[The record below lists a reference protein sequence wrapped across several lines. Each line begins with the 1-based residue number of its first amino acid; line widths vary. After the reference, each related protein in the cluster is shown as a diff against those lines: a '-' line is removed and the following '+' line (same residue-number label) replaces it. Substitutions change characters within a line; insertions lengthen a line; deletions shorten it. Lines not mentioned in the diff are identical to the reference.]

1 MYDRTLILAAV
12 DLRVLADEELG
23 NSRGTGHA
31 ARWSCPNP
39 DHQQTGRTPPVTIH
53 TSHHGEQRWRCHACG
68 DGGTAIDLII
78 RTRNTDTRTAIEH
91 LATRT
96 GITETTTRPPSPP
109 RPARRRDVEPPLPQP
124 ANGALRRYVDECARR
139 LHEPAGRDVL
149 DWLTTTRGLPVDVLE
164 RNQVGA
170 DIGARQGRPWGLPI
184 PAAGATVLPAV
195 HGDDLVYV
203 QLRLLHPE
211 PGRDRWLNPTHRLA
225 PNPRIAL
232 YHPTEQRHPEIIVTE
247 GAIDA
252 LSAAAGGY
260 TAVAVLGAGHVHNP
274 VTATLLARLPGR
286 LVLAFDPDPVG
297 DAATRRLPQLL
308 AGHNR
313 AADVIALT
321 DGDLNDHHRAA
332 RHRWSELF
340 EYQVRHADR
349 SPSATGEVLCRE

>member
-1 MYDRTLILAAV
+1 VYDRTLIIAAV

-23 NSRGTGHA
+23 GSRGTGQA

-39 DHQQTGRTPPVTIH
+39 DHPQTGRTPPVTIH

-78 RTRNTDTRTAIEH
+78 RTRHTDTRTALQL

-96 GITETTTRPPSPP
+96 GITETTTGPTPPLRS
-109 RPARRRDVEPPLPQP
+109 ARRRDIEPPVPQP
-124 ANGALRRYVDECARR
+124 ANGALCRYVDECARR
-139 LHEPAGRDVL
+139 LHEPAGGDVL
-149 DWLTTTRGLPVDVLE
+149 DWLTTTRGLPVDLLA
-164 RNQVGA
+164 RNRVGA

-195 HGDDLVYV
+195 HRDDLVYV

-211 PGRDRWLNPTHRLA
+211 PGRDRWLNPTHHLA
-225 PNPRIAL
+225 ANPRIAL
-232 YHPTEQRHPEIIVTE
+232 YHPTVQRHPEIIVTE

-260 TAVAVLGAGHVHNP
+260 TAAAVLGAGHVHNP

-286 LVLAFDPDPVG
+286 LVLVFDPDPAG

-308 AGHNR
+308 AVHGR
-313 AADVIALT
+313 DVGAIELT
-321 DGDLNDHHRAA
+321 GGDLNDHHLAA
-332 RHRWSELF
+332 GHRWPELL
-340 EYQVRHADR
+340 EHHVRHAIR
-349 SPSATGEVLCRE
+349 PPSTQREVLCR